1 MKAEEI
7 KTRYAS
13 FPNRVKD
20 ENLKIQA
27 LAKGLVALNK
37 THASKLYKW
46 FMSNLYR

>member
-13 FPNRVKD
+13 FSNRVKD

-37 THASKLYKW
+37 THASKLY
-46 FMSNLYR
+46 NGVL